1 MQEQDLGPE
10 AFLADAANIHA
21 LVSLRRYQITDPM
34 LIRQAA
40 TVTAHSL
47 FNTWERLGPTNKEGD
62 ASGIWSALYH
72 AWTGPNRR
80 TFTPIMEVLQVSVE
94 MKNTMN
100 VREVDMK
107 TELILAG
114 LMGAWYVE
122 KERPSTEALL
132 FAVQNQMGPLTV
144 GILARYGYKFPDS
157 SKGSNV
163 MMALMAY
170 TQQYGANI
178 LMEVCKKRYSGAN
191 GRIATGA
198 KGGTALHL
206 VCANA
211 ATLLVSTTPTVI
223 TPTDP
228 EYPSTVWLEINTARL
243 PYAEDDT
250 HMEVAVN
257 SLLRFGVSPHI
268 LNDEFKSPIDILK
281 ALDIHK
287 DARIV
292 NLIKKLEKVEKRALQ
307 GDAWRFQ
314 TTFEAGIEKGMGK
327 DVAELIAKQLYVA
340 C

>member
-10 AFLADAANIHA
+10 AFLADAANIHG

-107 TELILAG
+107 TELILSG

-178 LMEVCKKRYSGAN
+178 LMEVCKKQYTGAN
-191 GRIATGA
+191 NKIKVAG
-198 KGGTALHL
+198 GGTALHV

-211 ATLLVSTTPTVI
+211 ATLLTTTPTAMNR
-223 TPTDP
+223 PTDP
-228 EYPSTVWLEINTARL
+228 QYQSQVWLEVNNFRL
-243 PYAEDDT
+243 PYAKDDT
-250 HMEVAVN
+250 HFETSVN

-268 LNDEFKSPIDILK
+268 LNDKLKSPIDILK
-281 ALDIHK
+281 ALDIHENV
-287 DARIV
+287 RIV
-292 NLIKKLEKVEKRALQ
+292 KLIKKLEKLEKKALQ